1 MTTLTRNWLGRAA
14 AVAGLAALGVFV
26 AVFFV
31 AAEATRA
38 WVYTAG
44 FLVAL
49 GAVVLAA
56 AARLR
61 EHRERPT
68 LRPLTRLGWWA
79 VGLAAGGAVLLVG
92 GPLLM
97 RLFVAATE
105 TGFVPASPALLALGA
120 MLAAGIVAATAWFRR
135 AERSLLVLLTIVPA
149 LFALY
154 FMVGEF
160 VFPH

>member
-1 MTTLTRNWLGRAA
+1 MTTITRTWLGRS
-14 AVAGLAALGVFV
+14 VLIAGVAALGLF
-26 AVFFV
+26 ASVFFV
-31 AAEATRA
+31 AAELAQA

-44 FLVAL
+44 FLVVL

-61 EHRERPT
+61 EHGERPT

-92 GPLLM
+92 GPLLT
-97 RLFVAATE
+97 RLFVAPIE
-105 TGFVPASPALLALGA
+105 TGFIPASPALLALGV

-154 FMVGEF
+154 LMVGEF